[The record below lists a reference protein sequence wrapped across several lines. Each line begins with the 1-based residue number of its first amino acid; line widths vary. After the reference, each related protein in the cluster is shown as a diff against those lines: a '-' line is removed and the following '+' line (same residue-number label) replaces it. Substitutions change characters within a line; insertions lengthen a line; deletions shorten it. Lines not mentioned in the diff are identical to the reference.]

1 MIFEVLKSSRF
12 LLVFFVVSSR
22 FPGAMANRAASKSAI
37 LIITISDRKSRLNVF
52 SLSCFAQNTGH
63 EICIDRQELHHRA
76 RVESATQ
83 AGAIGAL
90 WVQWDKFFSIIS
102 FWIAYLV

>member
-12 LLVFFVVSSR
+12 LRVFFVVSST

-37 LIITISDRKSRLNVF
+37 LITTISDRKSRINVF
-52 SLSCFAQNTGH
+52 SLSYFAQNTGH
-63 EICIDRQELHHRA
+63 ESCINRQEFHHKA
-76 RVESATQ
+76 RVGNETHS
-83 AGAIGAL
+83 GAIGAL